1 MVEMLRA
8 FRITVNGK
16 AYDVMVEEAGS
27 ESVPS
32 GKPVFPPSA
41 QAPAA
46 VPVRVAAPP
55 ENASVLSQAAT
66 PASQDETVSSRPLG
80 SGTVKAPIPGTIRAI
95 KVSQGQ
101 AVMRGDVI
109 LILEAMKME
118 NEMCAE
124 TDGTVT
130 RIFVEAGAMVNTG
143 DPLLVID

>member
-1 MVEMLRA
+1 MAEMLRA

-16 AYDVMVEEAGS
+16 AYDVMVEEVGS
-27 ESVPS
+27 ASVPS
-32 GKPVFPPSA
+32 GMPVFPPTA

-46 VPVRVAAPP
+46 VPVRAGAPP
-55 ENASVLSQAAT
+55 ELSSVLSPAAAPT
-66 PASQDETVSSRPLG
+66 RQDEAVTSKPLG

-95 KVSQGQ
+95 RVSQGQ
-101 AVMRGDVI
+101 TVTRGDVI

-130 RIFVEAGAMVNTG
+130 RILVEAGAMVNTG
-143 DPLLVID
+143 DPLLVIA